1 MSSLKS
7 YMEEFR
13 ISAGL
18 VSEGL
23 VNEVKL
29 AKDAGTEGQMTA
41 LQAALKQFFMKNRTW
56 DFHWGESVKDKRH
69 APDDETDYDAPVEVV
84 VKNIVVQVLD
94 GYPVIKFTF
103 TSDEKVSDLDASN
116 DFMAATKR
124 VVKNL
129 YPDADVSTD
138 DSGKNWLNVVI

>member
-18 VSEGL
+18 VSE
-23 VNEVKL
+23 V
-29 AKDAGTEGQMTA
+29 KDAGTEGQMVA
-41 LQAALKQFFMKNRTW
+41 LQAALKQYFMKNRTW
-56 DFHWGESVKDKRH
+56 DFHWGESVKNKRH
-69 APDDETDYDAPVEVV
+69 APDDETDYDEPVEVV
-84 VKNIVVQVLD
+84 VKDIVVQVLD

-103 TSDEKVSDLDASN
+103 TSDEKLSDLEASN

-124 VVKNL
+124 IVKNL
-129 YPDADVSTD
+129 YPKAQVSTD
-138 DSGKNWLNVVI
+138 DSGKNYLNVVI